1 MQVSVAYPR
10 SHLESY
16 MDSHGLKDCTLST
29 IAKIQFSKVYIY
41 LGDGLEVA
49 GRFQVV
55 NTMASRLSVGEALG
69 NGALAT
75 TTTNSNAVDDE
86 SCDNVKFIN
95 LVSQTTKKSLIWL

>member
-16 MDSHGLKDCTLST
+16 MDSHGLKDCTSST
-29 IAKIQFSKVYIY
+29 IARIQFKVYIY

-55 NTMASRLSVGEALG
+55 HTLAFRLSVGAALG
-69 NGALAT
+69 NGAT

-86 SCDNVKFIN
+86 SCDYKC
-95 LVSQTTKKSLIWL
+95 LIY